1 MPVLISGVL
10 KDGTGTPVQN
20 CTIQLKACRTSTTVI
35 VNTVASENPDEAGR
49 YSMDVESGQY
59 SVILLVE
66 GFPPSYAGI
75 ITVYEDSQPGTLN
88 DFLMAPGESDLSP
101 EIVRQLEE
109 LAKAARDSA
118 NAAVG
123 SATASAA
130 SAEDAAKSAGAAG
143 SEAGAAKTS
152 ETNAKSSE
160 TAAASSASSAASSA
174 SSALA
179 SKDEATRQA
188 SAAAESASTASTK
201 ATEAA
206 DSATAASSSAEEALK
221 NAGIAGDEAKAAAAS
236 ATEAAAAAE
245 EAKKSATGLT
255 TVSTDGVSVV
265 GDGVKEPLHLP
276 FWQPDNRAVFKLD
289 FSGALGPQGDPAK
302 KSSAWFDGTL
312 LDALGMS
319 YPADGGWGTV
329 PAFFILFDQRSQI
342 IWMFVL
348 VSTDQESIW
357 PVTGGFNGASSL
369 YALCQRLQTL
379 NPDGPG
385 ASGEKWTQALLL
397 DYLHRGVSG
406 NDAIIGHAARPRDI
420 RITAISSGV
429 SGCKETQTEGAR
441 KSCVADIVS
450 CLNAWGEYVGG
461 FSDTATVDANG
472 VISIKMPVCGCLD
485 DAYRWRCNFDD
496 QGPENVNHWFSNLL
510 INGGTAIETSVL
522 PVATAHQA
530 GVVKLLPT
538 WRSDY
543 FLNDGSPDEV
553 AISLGYWQSVPP
565 LNYYLGGSYYDLA
578 VGGLVMAG
586 VAKETLSRGD
596 LFAGSD
602 LYSVSICFDP
612 QTKTAV
618 YISKGDVVDRCS
630 LTGTFRALS
639 GCGADGAPSGYIKT
653 GLFVR
658 VA

>member
-10 KDGTGTPVQN
+10 KDATGTPVQN
-20 CTIQLKACRTSTTVI
+20 CTIQLKACRTSTTVV

-66 GFPPSYAGI
+66 GFPPSHAGT
-75 ITVYEDSQPGTLN
+75 ITVYEDSLPGTLN

-109 LAKAARDSA
+109 LAKAAKDSA

-143 SEAGAAKTS
+143 SEAGAAKVSADASAESAAASASSAAIAGEEAKAAKVS

-160 TAAASSASSAASSA
+160 AT
-174 SSALA
+174 ALA

-188 SAAAESASTASTK
+188 SAAA
-201 ATEAA
+201 
-206 DSATAASSSAEEALK
+206 DSATAASSSAEAALK
-221 NAGIAGDEAKAAAAS
+221 SAGIAGDEAKAAAAS
-236 ATEAAAAAE
+236 ATEAEAAAE

-255 TVSTDGVSVV
+255 TVSTDGVSVA

-406 NDAIIGHAARPRDI
+406 NDASSGRAARPRDI
-420 RITAISSGV
+420 RINAISSGV
-429 SGCKETQTEGAR
+429 SGCKETQTEDAR
-441 KSCVADIVS
+441 KTCVADIVS

-472 VISIKMPVCGCLD
+472 VISIKMPVCGRLD
-485 DAYRWRCNFDD
+485 GAYRWRCNFDS
-496 QGPENVNHWFSNLL
+496 QGPNNVHHWFSNLL
-510 INGGTAIETSVL
+510 IDGGTKIETSVL
-522 PVATAHQA
+522 PVATVHQA
-530 GVVKLLPT
+530 GMVKLLPV
-538 WRSDY
+538 WGDDY
-543 FLNDGSPDEV
+543 SLNYGSPDEV

-565 LNYYLGGSYYDLA
+565 LNYYLETSTCGLA

-586 VAKETLSRGD
+586 VAKETLYRGD

-618 YISKGDVVDRCS
+618 YISKGDVVDSCN